1 MGDNSSGDESE
12 VKEVKIADI
21 KDKLI
26 QEEKETNL
34 LKRKKERKDNKKKRR
49 SELLKKYQEEL
60 NEGINEEKIKM
71 ENLVAKKKVKN
82 DVDKIKNK
90 KVYVK
95 KNVKIL
101 IQNKNATYNSIPKE
115 VLDFK
120 NQHFYG
126 GRIEREKNFLGKI

>member
-1 MGDNSSGDESE
+1 MGDNSSSDESE

-21 KDKLI
+21 KEKLI
-26 QEEKETNL
+26 KEEKESNL
-34 LKRKKERKDNKKKRR
+34 LKRKKERKENKKKRR
-49 SELLKKYQEEL
+49 SELLRKYQEEL
-60 NEGINEEKIKM
+60 NEGINEKKIKM
-71 ENLVAKKKVKN
+71 ENLIAKKKVMN
-82 DVDKIKNK
+82 NVENIKNK
-90 KVYVK
+90 KIYVK

-101 IQNKNATYNSIPKE
+101 IESKNEIYNSIPKE